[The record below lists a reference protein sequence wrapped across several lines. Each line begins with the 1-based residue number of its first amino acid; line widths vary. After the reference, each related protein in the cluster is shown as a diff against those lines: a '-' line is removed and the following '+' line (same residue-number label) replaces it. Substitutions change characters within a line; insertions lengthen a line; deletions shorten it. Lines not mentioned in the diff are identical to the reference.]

1 MKWLILKNAA
11 NSVPYAIGRVL
22 HSNPENDVNRGNRCF
37 TISAKD
43 VKYLEEANLLDE
55 VSLTALKR
63 HPTESY
69 KLPLGAPQAPGSGYI
84 LYDLR
89 KFSIDDT
96 PLSFSCGTLLTGFS
110 DEVTD
115 WGLAV
120 SASEGNGAPSTGPAM
135 CWCVDELESGP

>member
-37 TISAKD
+37 TISAVD
-43 VKYLEEANLLDE
+43 VKYLEEAKLLDA
-55 VSLTALKR
+55 VSLTVLKR

-69 KLPLGAPQAPGSGYI
+69 KLPPGAPQAPGSGYI
-84 LYDLR
+84 LYDFR
-89 KFSIDDT
+89 KFSIDDI
-96 PLSFSCGTLLTGFS
+96 PLGFSYGTLLTAFS
-110 DEVTD
+110 NEVKD

-120 SASEGNGAPSTGPAM
+120 SASEGNGNSSTEHAM